1 MTRAAHNVAQTSA
14 ETTKK
19 FGHLHIVFRD
29 WQSVDSNTESVY
41 QHIFGMEQ
49 TAESAVRNQIRKDV
63 LQSFESVS
71 VWLFDAPSE
80 STAALKTRL
89 TIDKT
94 SAAFRQQVRGL
105 RASLS
110 NQLRA
115 PTLFAGRPLTGHSIS
130 PLVSLVAEALNR
142 GETVL
147 PQAAYVSMMRQEVD
161 LNRQQ
166 LDAVLRERMESE
178 LAAVAAE
185 VSKETF
191 VAESAAVHR
200 FEAAVHAL
208 VRSFEEDCQG
218 RVGDL
223 TEDMRQNVMSD
234 TTTAVA
240 RMCDHVTG
248 ELDTIFHGIMH
259 EKLTIFLGIIH
270 ESLSV

>member
-1 MTRAAHNVAQTSA
+1 MTRAAQNVAHSSA
-14 ETTKK
+14 EATKK

-41 QHIFGMEQ
+41 QHIFGMES
-49 TAESAVRNQIRKDV
+49 TGESAVRNQIRKDV

-94 SAAFRQQVRGL
+94 SAAFRQQIRGL
-105 RASLS
+105 RAALS
-110 NQLRA
+110 NQLRS
-115 PTLFAGRPLTGHSIS
+115 PTLFAGRPLTGQSIS
-130 PLVSLVAEALNR
+130 PLVSLIAEALNR

-166 LDAVLRERMESE
+166 LDVALRECMESE
-178 LAAVAAE
+178 LALVAADVPRE
-185 VSKETF
+185 MFVTET
-191 VAESAAVHR
+191 AAVRR
-200 FEAAVHAL
+200 FEGLAHAL
-208 VRSFEEDCQG
+208 VRSFEENCQG

-223 TEDMRQNVMSD
+223 TEDMRQSVMSD

-240 RMCDHVTG
+240 RMFDHVTG
-248 ELDTIFHGIMH
+248 DSTPFFSE
-259 EKLTIFLGIIH
+259 
-270 ESLSV
+270 